1 MPSLNELLLEN
12 SLLKEK
18 IKQLES
24 HIKILNNPA
33 RKAEELDFLLGH
45 YDIILNPPSKDL
57 EFGKS
62 KFSIDLNE
70 LVCVEARGRM
80 KILHFTE
87 IQESKNDKNGS
98 KDFIIFDGSFHALMD
113 KIDKIQSHMCQVNKR
128 LWVNVRHFSYPD
140 IYKNKKNKKTIKCQ
154 IDFKPTWID
163 SGTSDIFEPI
173 IIDDLYFQDFIKA
186 KNLMVQHLEHYY
198 SKLSDYKNGVVHYK

>member
-33 RKAEELDFLLGH
+33 RKAEELDFLLGQ
-45 YDIILNPPSKDL
+45 YDIILNPPRKDF

-62 KFSIDLNE
+62 KFSIDLNS
-70 LVCVEARGRM
+70 LVCVEARGRL
-80 KILHFTE
+80 KILYFKE

-98 KDFIIFDGSFHALMD
+98 RDFIRFDGSFHTLID
-113 KIDKIQSHMCQVNKR
+113 KIDKIQSHMCQINR
-128 LWVNVRHFSYPD
+128 SLWVNVRHFSYPD
-140 IYKNKKNKKTIKCQ
+140 INKNKKTIKCQ
-154 IDFKPTWID
+154 TDFKPTWID
-163 SGTSDIFEPI
+163 SETSYIFDPLV
-173 IIDDLYFQDFIKA
+173 IDDLNFQAFLKA
-186 KNLMVQHLEHYY
+186 KNLMVQHLEHYH